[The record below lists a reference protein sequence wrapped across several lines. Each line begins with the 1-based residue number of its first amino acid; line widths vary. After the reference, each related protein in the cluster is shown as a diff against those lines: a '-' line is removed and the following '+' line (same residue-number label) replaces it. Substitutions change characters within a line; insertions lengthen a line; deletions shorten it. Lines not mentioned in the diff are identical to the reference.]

1 MEVGAV
7 RAVLRNH
14 RSIALDTSIFIY
26 QLQSN
31 PRYVNLTHQ
40 IFQWLER
47 PGSRAVTSTIT
58 MTEILIQPYRDNDQ
72 DLIDKF
78 KGLLFIYPNLEWISP
93 DLEIASR
100 AAEIR
105 AHHHLQTPDA
115 VRAATAIDACATAF
129 LTNDPI
135 FRRITSLE
143 VLILDDYV

>member
-1 MEVGAV
+1 MGVAAV
-7 RAVLRNH
+7 HAFLRNH
-14 RSIALDTSIFIY
+14 RNIALDTSIFIY

-31 PRYVNLTHQ
+31 PRYVNLTHP
-40 IFQWLER
+40 IFQWLEQ

-58 MTEILIQPYRDNDQ
+58 MTEILIQPYRDNEQ

-93 DLEIASR
+93 DLKIAGR

-115 VRAATAIDACATAF
+115 VHAATAIDARASAF
-129 LTNDPI
+129 LTNDPV
-135 FRRITSLE
+135 FRRITDLE
-143 VLILDDYV
+143 VLILDEYL